1 MSVAT
6 DITALATKLST
17 IFDQIKTALAAK
29 GVTGAPAD
37 YAAVPAKITSI
48 VTGTGIDTSDATA
61 AAGDIRSGKTAY
73 VDGSKITGN
82 LNLTAR
88 DSSDLYVTNN
98 KVTAPAGLY
107 AANASK
113 TIATASHNK
122 PTISV
127 NASTGVITASHTQAT
142 GYVSND
148 TKSETYNLGT
158 QSATTWTP
166 TTTDQ
171 TIPQGKFL
179 TGSQTIK
186 GDSAL
191 VPSNIKSGVTL
202 FNVTGNYTGGSGTP
216 SLEWKWQSQV
226 NVSRTSTKVLAISGL
241 SVSSGETLVGLVLM
255 SLENAA
261 TQMYY
266 ADALVVLPV
275 SGGLRALITGYFPNT
290 TTYWADSDFSL
301 TKYGET
307 ACQLNSTGNTNF
319 VESYRVSPIVAKV
332 TA

>member
-29 GVTGAPAD
+29 GVTGVPAD

-73 VDGSKITGN
+73 ANGSKITGS

-148 TKSETYNLGT
+148 TKSETYNLST

-171 TIPQGKFL
+171 TIAQGKFL
-179 TGSQTIK
+179 TGTQTIK
-186 GDSAL
+186 GSANL
-191 VPSNIKSGVTL
+191 VASNIKSGVNI
-202 FNVTGNYTGGSGTP
+202 FGVTGSYGGS
-216 SLEWKWQSQV
+216 SLVETYKKDNYVTV
-226 NVSRTSTKVLAISGL
+226 NRTSTKVLAISGL
-241 SVSSGETLVGLVLM
+241 NITGSEALIGLVLISDEVYM
-255 SLENAA
+255 SSSD
-261 TQMYY
+261 YY
-266 ADALVVLPV
+266 ADAISLLPTATGWYGLCMGYV
-275 SGGLRALITGYFPNT
+275 GGRTFFQNT
-290 TTYWADSDFSL
+290 DFTL
-301 TKYGET
+301 TKYNQT
-307 ACQLNSTGNTNF
+307 SCQLTSTGDVNF
-319 VESYRVSPIVAKV
+319 VDSYRVYPLVNRIS
-332 TA
+332 

>member
-29 GVTGAPAD
+29 GVTGEPAD

-73 VDGSKITGN
+73 VDGSKITGS

-88 DSSDLYVTNN
+88 DSDDLYVTNN

-122 PTISV
+122 PSIQV
-127 NASTGVITASHTQAT
+127 NASTGVITASHTQST

-158 QSATTWTP
+158 QAATTWTP

-171 TIPQGKFL
+171 TIAQGKFL
-179 TGSQTIK
+179 TGAQTIK
-186 GDSAL
+186 GSANL
-191 VPSNIKSGVTL
+191 VASNIKYGVDIFGVT
-202 FNVTGNYTGGSGTP
+202 GSYGGSGLAEVYFKSANYVT
-216 SLEWKWQSQV
+216 V
-226 NVSRTSTKVLAISGL
+226 NRTSTKVLAIAGL
-241 SVSSGETLVGLVLM
+241 NVTGTETLIGLVLL
-255 SLENAA
+255 SDEASGT
-261 TQMYY
+261 TQNFY
-266 ADALVVLPV
+266 ADAITLLPT
-275 SGGLRALITGYFPNT
+275 ATGWLGVATVYLNGT
-290 TTYWADSDFSL
+290 TFGTSTEFTL
-301 TKYGET
+301 TKYGQT
-307 ACQLNSTGNTNF
+307 NCQLESTGNVNF
-319 VESYRVSPIVAKV
+319 VNSYRVYPIVCRV
-332 TA
+332 S

>member
-82 LNLTAR
+82 LNLTER
-88 DSSDLYVTNN
+88 TSDDMTVSNN

-107 AANASK
+107 ASNASK

-127 NASTGVITASHTQAT
+127 NASTGVITASHTQST

-179 TGSQTIK
+179 TGTQTIK
-186 GDSAL
+186 GSSNL
-191 VPSNIKSGVTL
+191 VASNIKSGVNI
-202 FNVTGNYTGGSGTP
+202 FGVTGSYGGGADIYLSGTI
-216 SLEWKWQSQV
+216 LT
-226 NVSRTSTKVLAISGL
+226 VSRVGGGMMTFSGL
-241 SVSSGETLVGLVLM
+241 THSGTLIG
-255 SLENAA
+255 
-261 TQMYY
+261 
-266 ADALVVLPV
+266 VVLTKDTYSESADRIQHLV
-275 SGGLRALITGYFPNT
+275 AL
-290 TTYWADSDFSL
+290 DQQ
-301 TKYGET
+301 YGRFI
-307 ACQLNSTGNTNF
+307 LD
-319 VESYRVSPIVAKV
+319 VESFGGMMYINPLGVEVSIGSNGTSGTIAVDTSSRNGFDSGSYMLCGIVAM
-332 TA
+332 